1 MFFEVIP
8 AILAYNFDEVADKIK
23 RIKKEAP
30 TVLWAQ
36 LDIMDGK
43 FVPNIT
49 WNNPEELSLLVTH
62 LSFEVHLM
70 VKSPEQQIDTW
81 CSCPNVKR
89 ILFHRE
95 AVSIEQMVKLLV
107 RIKEKRREGGIVLNP
122 ATSLEAIKEHLVIL
136 EEVMFMG
143 VEPGFSG
150 QPLQAEVL
158 NKIRALHEL
167 YPAMPIGID
176 GGVNAYTARELIL
189 AGATR
194 LYVASYLWESENLQ
208 EAIEGLLN

>member
-1 MFFEVIP
+1 MITVIP
-8 AILAYNFDEVADKIK
+8 AILAQNFREIAKK
-23 RIKKEAP
+23 LERIKKEAP
-30 TVLWAQ
+30 SVEWVQ
-36 LDIMDGK
+36 LDIMDGQ
-43 FVPNIT
+43 FVPNTT
-49 WNNPEELSLLVTH
+49 WNNPEELSSLASD

-70 VKSPEQQIDTW
+70 VKKPAQEIDKW
-81 CSCPNVKR
+81 CSCPTVKR

-95 AVSIEQMVKLLV
+95 AVDAQEMVQALV
-107 RIKEKRREGGIVLNP
+107 EIKEKRREGGIVLNP
-122 ATSLEAIKEHLVIL
+122 ATSLETIKDHLVIL

-150 QPLQAEVL
+150 QSLQTHVL
-158 NKIRALHEL
+158 NKIKVMREM

-194 LYVASYLWESENLQ
+194 LYAASYLWESENLQ
-208 EAIEGLLN
+208 NAIDGLVN